1 MHACM
6 HSRIR
11 ARVCVYIYARTVNS
25 VVNIRARIF
34 NTLRISMAIF
44 GIHHQVSIL
53 AIYLN
58 IVLGQTAVAVVL
70 TVWILNLHFRD
81 DKNPPGK
88 GMRKVAFIM
97 QSLMCQRKTTLVSL
111 VRRSETSSWRQ
122 SKERVKQWWVGG
134 ERKFEQMN
142 KMVKT

>member
-1 MHACM
+1 
-6 HSRIR
+6 
-11 ARVCVYIYARTVNS
+11 
-25 VVNIRARIF
+25 
-34 NTLRISMAIF
+34 MAIF

-81 DKNPPGK
+81 DEKPPSK
-88 GMRKVAFIM
+88 SMRKVAFIM
-97 QSLMCQRKTTLVSL
+97 QSLMCQRKTTSVSL

-122 SKERVKQWWVGG
+122 SKARVKQWWVGG
-134 ERKFEQMN
+134 KRKFEQMN
-142 KMVKT
+142 KKVKT